1 MRLSDT
7 IESFIKELL
16 SQNETEVELKR
27 NELAEYFGCAPS
39 QINYVLATRFTPD
52 HGYVIESRR
61 GGGGYIRIVR
71 VVQSGSQH
79 LLYLIHERVGDSISE
94 VEAAHLISQLAEQK
108 LVTQQEAEIMRAA
121 ISAQAVSIPIPD
133 TLKDAVRART
143 LKSMLIAIARQNRT
157 QERTIL
163 PAVID
168 YREPNRV
175 PQRKE

>member
-16 SQNETEVELKR
+16 SQDETEVELKR

-71 VVQSGSQH
+71 VVQAPGQH
-79 LLYLIHERVGDSISE
+79 LLYLIQQRIGDSISE
-94 VEAAHLISQLAEQK
+94 VEAAHLIAQ
-108 LVTQQEAEIMRAA
+108 LVTQKVITEQEGDIMRAA
-121 ISAQAVSIPIPD
+121 TSGMAVAIPIPD

-143 LKSMLIAIARQNRT
+143 LKSMLIAVARQNRAP
-157 QERTIL
+157 ERRAL
-163 PAVID
+163 PAAID
-168 YREPNRV
+168 YRESAAIP
-175 PQRKE
+175 PRKE